1 VGFFSLLFGVSR
13 RPSRKWGE
21 PYSDEEIQNVGTPN
35 HRFEPFCLNPQCRSP
50 LEDEGRPWAL
60 GRARYSGTQCAKC
73 GAPYSVDVEWGVLI
87 LSHDPFGRESMSF
100 GSMSFFPFN
109 QKPPQTYIRPP
120 LYIVS
125 YIDPATSVT
134 RQKAYRTPSPASAA
148 SAARYE
154 VERHMS
160 YNFGINYTAQIV
172 SVTDENGVA
181 QDFSE

>member
-1 VGFFSLLFGVSR
+1 MGLLNLLFGASR

-21 PYSDEEIQNVGTPN
+21 RYSDEEISKAVNPL
-35 HRFEPFCLNPQCRSP
+35 FEPSCLNPQCRSP
-50 LEDEGRPWAL
+50 LEDEGRSWVL
-60 GRARYSGTQCAKC
+60 GRGKYLGKRCAKC
-73 GAPYSVDVEWGVLI
+73 GAFYSIDVEYGSLT
-87 LSHDPFGRESMSF
+87 LFHDPRGLEPIPF

-109 QKPPQTYIRPP
+109 REPPRTYIPAP

-125 YIDPATSVT
+125 YFDPTTSVT
-134 RQKAYRTPSPASAA
+134 VKKAYRAESPAKAA
-148 SAARYE
+148 NAARYE

-160 YNFGINYTAQIV
+160 YNFAIDYKARIF